1 MQGRCAVL
9 CDRLNDRA
17 RLMVDGMRR
26 RLYVTSECA
35 LFTTSVGGLAVSCHF
50 WSLFECVLARSEMSW
65 LLLRDGRIAWSAG
78 KLDVAARSSTPS
90 TRVRSVLADVQ
101 PSPSLAFPVLT

>member
-1 MQGRCAVL
+1 MQDRCAVICNGL
-9 CDRLNDRA
+9 DGRA
-17 RLMVDGMRR
+17 TLMVDGMRR

-35 LFTTSVGGLAVSCHF
+35 LFTTSAGGLAVSCHF
-50 WSLFECVLARSEMSW
+50 WSLLECVLARSEMSW

-90 TRVRSVLADVQ
+90 RRVRSVLADVQ
-101 PSPSLAFPVLT
+101 PSHSLSLS